1 MVGHTGPVTAHRG
14 LYIYPCV
21 VNEVQFHQIDRGLSL
36 YWPLRDAI
44 LPVELLGGALLI
56 FDPGPQHQPVKKCRR
71 T

>member
-1 MVGHTGPVTAHRG
+1 MVGTQDLSLRIEG
-14 LYIYPCV
+14 YILYPCV
-21 VNEVQFHQIDRGLSL
+21 VNEVQFRQIDRGLSL